1 MRDIVNAIIV
11 MLVMA
16 ATIWAA
22 TSMATAQQDPDYQPA
37 RTASGAPDLQG
48 TWTNATVTSLERPDQ
63 INKLV
68 LYEWEAELWEAQF
81 ASFFGDNDPTD
92 PNEGAPPAGENVGG
106 YNTFWMDPGSQ
117 LMRVNGQIRSSIIV
131 DPPSGK
137 VPYQARS
144 RRELRAAIGRVATAF
159 DGPEQR
165 PLGERCIVGF
175 GSTGGPPMLP
185 VLYNNHY
192 RIVQTENHVMI
203 LVEMN
208 HDVRIVRMNGAHRG
222 GNIQPWLGDSIGHWD
237 GDTLVVETTNFHP
250 GQSFRAA
257 IRHQIVM
264 SEDTVVTERFT
275 RTAADQLRYE
285 FTVDD
290 PQVYTQP
297 WRGEMT
303 LRAAPGQIYEY
314 ACHEG
319 NYSLPG
325 ILAGARADEQTADAT
340 VGGGKE

>member
-1 MRDIVNAIIV
+1 MRDIVNAVIV
-11 MLVMA
+11 LLVLA
-16 ATIWAA
+16 LTVWGAS
-22 TSMATAQQDPDYQPA
+22 SMATAQPENDYEPV

-48 TWTNATVTSLERPDQ
+48 TWTNATITSLERPDQ

-68 LYEWEAELWEAQF
+68 LYDWEAELWEAQF
-81 ASFFGDNDPTD
+81 GEFFADNDPSD
-92 PNEGAPPAGENVGG
+92 PDAGAPPAGEDVGG
-106 YNTFWMDPGSQ
+106 YNTFWMDPGTR
-117 LMRVNGQIRSSIIV
+117 LTRVRGQIRSSIII
-131 DPPSGK
+131 DPATGK
-137 VPYQARS
+137 VPYRAEY
-144 RRELRAAIGRVATAF
+144 RRKLRTAIGNVSGAF

-192 RIVQTENHVMI
+192 QFVQTPTHVMI

-208 HDVRIVRMNGAHRG
+208 HDVRIVRMNDAHRPEH
-222 GNIQPWLGDSIGHWD
+222 IKPWLGDSIGHWD

-257 IRHQIVM
+257 IRHQIYM
-264 SEDTVVTERFT
+264 SENTVVTERFT
-275 RTAADQLRYE
+275 RVADDQLHYAFSVE
-285 FTVDD
+285 DPEVFT
-290 PQVYTQP
+290 QT

-303 LRAAPGQIYEY
+303 LRQASGQIYEY

-325 ILAGARADEQTADAT
+325 ILAGARADERTAAAAA
-340 VGGGKE
+340 GGGKE

>member
-1 MRDIVNAIIV
+1 MRDTINVVIVT
-11 MLVMA
+11 LVFA
-16 ATIWAA
+16 LTIWGA
-22 TSMATAQQDPDYQPA
+22 TSMATPQADADYEPP
-37 RTASGAPDLQG
+37 RTATGAPDLQG
-48 TWTNATVTSLERPDQ
+48 TWTNATITSLERPDQ

-68 LYEWEAELWEAQF
+68 LYGWEAELWETQF
-81 ASFFGDNDPTD
+81 GKFFVDNDPSD

-106 YNTFWMDPGSQ
+106 YNTFWMDPGTH
-117 LMRVNGQIRSSIIV
+117 LMRVNGQIRSSIIA

-137 VPYQARS
+137 VPYRAEYRRKLRS
-144 RRELRAAIGRVATAF
+144 AISNVATAF

-192 RIVQTENHVMI
+192 QLVQTPTHVMI

-208 HDVRIVRMNGAHRG
+208 HDVRIVRLNAEHQPD
-222 GNIQPWLGDSIGHWD
+222 NIKPWLGDSVGHWD
-237 GDTLVVETTNFHP
+237 GDTLVVETTNFNP

-257 IRHQIVM
+257 IRHQIYM
-264 SEDTVVTERFT
+264 SENTVVTERFT
-275 RTAADQLRYE
+275 RVADAELRYD
-285 FTVDD
+285 FTVED
-290 PQVYTQP
+290 PEVFTQP

-303 LRAAPGQIYEY
+303 LREASGHIYEY

-325 ILAGARADEQTADAT
+325 ILAGARADEREAAAAA
-340 VGGGKE
+340 GGGDE